1 MTKEEIYKYIKYNG
15 VYDSGVKKRLKKLIK
30 KYHPDVNN
38 GDDTVMKI
46 INEVK
51 KELESGNVSVKDT
64 SIAKDKTINKNSV
77 DVLSITGLIKKL
89 NKEINNLNKKIIE
102 GYKDEYKLFMEYN
115 SSMNLYN
122 TLKLNEKLIKSKIIR
137 LKKVR
142 WIDKLNI
149 FLVIISLILM
159 INNIYFSIML
169 ISIIYLE
176 IILILIRYMKIKKY
190 NSDIIEI
197 EKMDKEYKEFNKSIK
212 DEIAVLNKDLFNV
225 KKDVRKQKENVR
237 YYEKKLNED
246 DGTVVDKNKVR

>member
-38 GDDTVMKI
+38 GDDTVMKL
-46 INEVK
+46 INIVK
-51 KELESGNVSVKDT
+51 KELESGNVSVKDNQT
-64 SIAKDKTINKNSV
+64 ADIKVRSKNSV
-77 DVLSITGLIKKL
+77 DIISITSLINKL

-115 SSMNLYN
+115 SSMSLYN

-137 LKKVR
+137 LKSIR

-149 FLVIISLILM
+149 FLIIVSFI
-159 INNIYFSIML
+159 IIFNNIYFSIML
-169 ISIIYLE
+169 ISIFYLE
-176 IILILIRYMKIKKY
+176 IILIIIRYMKIKKY
-190 NSDIIEI
+190 KGDLIEI

-212 DEIAVLNKDLFNV
+212 DEIDVLNKDLFNV
-225 KKDVRKQKENVR
+225 KKDVRKRKENVR
-237 YYEKKLNED
+237 YYENKLSED
-246 DGTVVDKNKVR
+246 GSNIVDKNKVR

>member
-15 VYDSGVKKRLKKLIK
+15 VYDSGVKKRLKQLIK
-30 KYHPDVNN
+30 KYHPDRNN

-64 SIAKDKTINKNSV
+64 SITKDKTINKNSV

-89 NKEINNLNKKIIE
+89 NKEINSLNKKIIE

-122 TLKLNEKLIKSKIIR
+122 TLKLNEKLIKAKVIR

-190 NSDIIEI
+190 NSDLIEI
-197 EKMDKEYKEFNKSIK
+197 EKMDREYKEFNKSIK
-212 DEIAVLNKDLFNV
+212 AEIDVLNKDLFNA
-225 KKDVRKQKENVR
+225 KNDVRKRKENVR

-246 DGTVVDKNKVR
+246 DGNVVDKNKVR

>member
-15 VYDSGVKKRLKKLIK
+15 VYDSGVKKRLKQLIK
-30 KYHPDVNN
+30 KYHPDRNN

-64 SIAKDKTINKNSV
+64 SITKDKTINKNSV

-89 NKEINNLNKKIIE
+89 NKEINSLNKKIIE

-122 TLKLNEKLIKSKIIR
+122 TLKLNEKLIKAKVIR
-137 LKKVR
+137 LKKIR

-190 NSDIIEI
+190 NSDLIEI

-212 DEIAVLNKDLFNV
+212 DEIDILNKDLFNA
-225 KKDVRKQKENVR
+225 KNDVRKRKENVR

-246 DGTVVDKNKVR
+246 DGNVVDKNKVR

>member
-1 MTKEEIYKYIKYNG
+1 MTKEEIYKYLKYNG
-15 VYDSGVKKRLKKLIK
+15 VYDSGVKKRLKQLIK
-30 KYHPDVNN
+30 KYHPDRNN

-64 SIAKDKTINKNSV
+64 SITKDKTINKNSV

-89 NKEINNLNKKIIE
+89 NKEINSLNKKIIE

-122 TLKLNEKLIKSKIIR
+122 TLKLNEKLIKAKVIR

-190 NSDIIEI
+190 NSDLIEI

-212 DEIAVLNKDLFNV
+212 DEIDVLNKDLFNA
-225 KKDVRKQKENVR
+225 KNDVRKRKENVR

-246 DGTVVDKNKVR
+246 DGNVVDKNKVR

>member
-38 GDDTVMKI
+38 GDDTVMKL
-46 INEVK
+46 INIVK

-64 SIAKDKTINKNSV
+64 SITKDKTINKNSV

-89 NKEINNLNKKIIE
+89 NKEINSLNKKIIE

-137 LKKVR
+137 LKKIR